1 MTVSST
7 TTKNSYSGN
16 GSLTVFAYGFKIFDE
31 DNIQVILRN
40 DATGTETVQTIT
52 TDYSVS
58 NVGNA
63 NGGNITFVTAPASG
77 ITVVLRRASPLT
89 QTTDYT
95 PNDPFPAE
103 SHEDALDKLTFI
115 SQQLQE
121 EVDRSIKL
129 SRTNTM
135 TSTEFTV
142 GAADRAN
149 KVLAFDGN
157 GEINVAQ
164 ELGVFKGNWSSGTAF
179 VARDIVK
186 DTSTNN
192 IFIANTA
199 HTSSGS
205 EPLTTNTDSAKW
217 DLIVDAAS
225 ATTSATNAA
234 TSASDAQKLAINAED
249 SQYTLSDSTTG
260 YSALH
265 YAAKAEYFKD
275 TALTQASDALNSATD
290 STNARAGS
298 IAARNA
304 AFLALDDFDDIYLGS
319 MADSQTQSVVNTTAT
334 WVTTIAQ
341 ETQITVADATGI
353 SVGMVIT
360 SANGFLAETNV
371 LSVVGT
377 TVYLNNVNQ
386 TNETNQ
392 AVTFTGHGVFGNF
405 DGTKDGPSTNND
417 GSALAGGEL
426 YYNSTDSMLRYY
438 NSGSSSWDDVTLS
451 SANLALVNTV
461 AGQIS
466 PTNNLATVAGID
478 SEITT
483 VAGINTTHL
492 SNVSGVA
499 TEIGLLGTAD
509 AVADMNTLGTAA
521 IVTDMDLLAD
531 RATDIGLLADIED
544 GTTATN
550 AIQTVAANL
559 SGITAFADVYSS
571 GPTDPTTNL
580 NEGDLFFNTTSDT
593 LKVYNGSAW
602 VAGVTAGSGFL
613 PLTGGQLTGNLT
625 FSGSETVDGRDVSAD
640 GTKLDGIE
648 AGATADQT
656 ASEILTAVKTV
667 DGAASGLDA
676 DLLDG
681 QQGSYYLDANNFT
694 NMPPSDVVG
703 DTTPQLGGTL
713 DVNSND
719 IDFGQSNKALFGG
732 AGGDLEIYHNGTNA
746 FIDNN
751 DGILYIRNNVDGD
764 DGSDIYIQAKS
775 GENGIIV
782 QDDGEVQLYYN
793 GVEKLNTSNTGI
805 TVAGTVAATSYT
817 GDGSSL
823 TGISAGATGGG
834 SDQIFYENGQ
844 TVTTNYTI
852 TNGKNAMSAGPITI
866 NTGVTVTVGTGET
879 WTVV

>member
-7 TTKNSYSGN
+7 TTKNSRNGN
-16 GSLTVFAYGFKIFDE
+16 GSLVEFSYTFKILDE
-31 DNIQVILRN
+31 DDIAVILRD
-40 DATGTETVQTIT
+40 DATGNETTQNISTH
-52 TDYSVS
+52 YSVS
-58 NVGNA
+58 GVGNA
-63 NGGNITFVTAPASG
+63 GGGAVTFVTAPPTG
-77 ITVVLRRASPLT
+77 TTVVLLRATPLT
-89 QTTDYT
+89 QVTDYT

-115 SQQLQE
+115 TQELSE
-121 EVDRSIKL
+121 EVGRSLKL
-129 SRTNTM
+129 SQTNEIATA
-135 TSTEFTV
+135 EFTA
-142 GAADRAN
+142 GAAVRAN
-149 KVLAFDGN
+149 KVLGFDSAGDLTVLQ
-157 GEINVAQ
+157 EIGIYKGTDATVTTAAYDPRDFVKSTTAAELNNVYIALQ
-164 ELGVFKGNWSSGTAF
+164 ASPLG
-179 VARDIVK
+179 
-186 DTSTNN
+186 TS
-192 IFIANTA
+192 
-199 HTSSGS
+199 
-205 EPLTTNTDSAKW
+205 LTNTTYWA
-217 DLIVDAAS
+217 LVVDAVS
-225 ATTSATNAA
+225 AATSATNAA
-234 TSASDAQKLAINAED
+234 NSATAAATEADDVDKIVNTPEST
-249 SQYTLSDSTTG
+249 QYTLSNGFQGFS
-260 YSALH
+260 SLH
-265 YAAKAEYFKD
+265 YFNATLLQANNSVTQAGLAQDAKA
-275 TALTQASDALNSATD
+275 DA
-290 STNARAGS
+290 
-298 IAARNA
+298 I
-304 AFLALDDFDDIYLGS
+304 
-319 MADSQTQSVVNTTAT
+319 
-334 WVTTIAQ
+334 IAQ
-341 ETQITVADATGI
+341 EAAEDAQE
-353 SVGMVIT
+353 
-360 SANGFLAETNV
+360 AAEAA
-371 LSVVGT
+371 LD
-377 TVYLNNVNQ
+377 L
-386 TNETNQ
+386 
-392 AVTFTGHGVFGNF
+392 F
-405 DGTKDGPSTNND
+405 DDAMLGAKASDPTLDND
-417 GSALAGGEL
+417 GNALEDGAL
-426 YYNSTDSMLRYY
+426 YFDTTN
-438 NSGSSSWDDVTLS
+438 DVMKVY
-451 SANLALVNTV
+451 NLATTSWLQLTPTVSNQVNINTV

-466 PTNNLATVAGID
+466 PTNNIATVAGID
-478 SEITT
+478 SEIET

-492 SNVSGVA
+492 SNVSGLA

-571 GPTDPTTNL
+571 GPNDPTTNL

-593 LKVYNGSAW
+593 LKVYTGSAW
-602 VAGVTAGSGFL
+602 EQGVTAGSGFL
-613 PLTGGQLTGNLT
+613 PLSGGQLTGNLT
-625 FSGSETVDGRDVSAD
+625 FSATQTVDGRDLSVD
-640 GTKLDGIE
+640 GAKLDGIE
-648 AGATADQT
+648 ASADVTDTANVTAAGAAMLTGATFTGAVT
-656 ASEILTAVKTV
+656 ATSFSGDGSSLTNLPAAGIANVV
-667 DGAASGLDA
+667 D
-676 DLLDG
+676 
-681 QQGSYYLDANNFT
+681 
-694 NMPPSDVVG
+694 

-732 AGGDLEIYHNGTNA
+732 VGGDLEIYHNGTNA
-746 FIDNN
+746 YIDNN